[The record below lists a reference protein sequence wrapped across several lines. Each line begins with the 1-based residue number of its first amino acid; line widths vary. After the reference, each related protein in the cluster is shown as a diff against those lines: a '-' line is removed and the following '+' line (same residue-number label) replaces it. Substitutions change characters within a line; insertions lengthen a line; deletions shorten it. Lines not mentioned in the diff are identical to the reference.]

1 MEDGRG
7 MVVWLK
13 AIGFISICIKSR
25 EPLNPSVLQFSN
37 LLNVDNLHV
46 LQSL

>member
-1 MEDGRG
+1 

-13 AIGFISICIKSR
+13 AIGFISICIKLR
-25 EPLNPSVLQFSN
+25 EPLNPLVLQFSN
-37 LLNVDNLHV
+37 LFNADNLHV